1 MKRIV
6 LMDFSW
12 LYNKYY
18 YVAKYAV
25 AQQESFDANKN
36 INEVVLRMLKQ
47 FLNIVKN
54 SYKNTKVI
62 LALDSPT
69 STLKNFAIFEGY
81 KQNRNKEEKKEV
93 YRDINPIIRSLNKF
107 FTIEEKNLQDSTSFS
122 FAKAKTYEADQVIA
136 HIVSKHSHDHEIII
150 FSGDKDLIQLTSY
163 PNTFIS
169 DKFEKGNFI
178 IKTNEE
184 LFDKFKNSKGESFT
198 RISMNKRDILKYRSL
213 KGDSS
218 DNLSPVFPRIKD
230 KEIIEIIQNHWVD
243 NQEEELTEERINKII
258 EDDLQYENPKLAEKL
273 RVNKDVWLRNY
284 KIMDLLHVDEMKV
297 KVLG

>member
-1 MKRIV
+1 
-6 LMDFSW
+6 MDFSW

-25 AQQESFDANKN
+25 SQQEGFDAHKD

-47 FLNIVKN
+47 FLNVAKN
-54 SYKNTKVI
+54 SYRNTKVI

-93 YRDINPIIRSLNKF
+93 YKDINLIIKGLNDF
-107 FTIEEKNLQDSTSFS
+107 FNSSDFS
-122 FAKAKTYEADQVIA
+122 FVRAKTYEADQVIA

-184 LFDKFKNSKGESFT
+184 LFDKFKNSRGESFT
-198 RISMNKRDILKYRSL
+198 RISTNKRDILKYRSL

-230 KEIIEIIQNHWVD
+230 KEIAEIIQNHWVD
-243 NQEEELTEERINKII
+243 DQEEELTEERIDKII
-258 EDDLQYENPKLAEKL
+258 EDDLQYDNPKLAEKL
-273 RVNKDVWLRNY
+273 KANKDVWLRNY

-297 KVLG
+297 KVLK